1 MQTIK
6 HALTGLAAF
15 ASLTFAA
22 PAWADAITLDSNSI
36 GDSFTVNFDGFSG
49 GTSIDG
55 LTSSATFTLTGITS
69 TGYVFDYS
77 VSNTTSGS
85 LDSRVSSF
93 AFDVDPGIVDASS
106 TGAFS
111 YSVLSSKYPNGIG
124 TVDVCFKGG
133 DSNSCGGNSGGVL
146 TGDTGTG
153 SLTLGFDAAP
163 EAITISDFF
172 VRYQSISG
180 AGNITSASGAGTI
193 SSSSSSSS
201 GGTPVPE
208 PGMIGILGL
217 GLAGLAFARRRPR
230 RGTAHPA
237 TA

>member
-1 MQTIK
+1 MPTMKQT
-6 HALTGLAAF
+6 LTGLAAL
-15 ASLTFAA
+15 ASLTLAA

-49 GTSIDG
+49 GTTIDG

-77 VSNTTSGS
+77 VSNTTSGG

-111 YSVLSSKYPNGIG
+111 YSVLSSNYPNGIG
-124 TVDVCFKGG
+124 TVDVCFKGS
-133 DSNSCGGNSGGVL
+133 DSNSCAGNSGGVL

-163 EAITISDFF
+163 ESITLSDFF
-172 VRYQSISG
+172 ARYQSISG
-180 AGNITSASGAGTI
+180 AGNITSASGSGTI
-193 SSSSSSSS
+193 SSSSSSS

-208 PGMIGILGL
+208 PGTIGILGL

-230 RGTAHPA
+230 RGKAHLA